1 MLWYLHV
8 FVNFMGFCGFMAHG
22 SATAQ
27 NIRSL
32 DLYTWAIEKNG
43 TVRESQGIV
52 GRDNTNV
59 SYIIVILRGWCCDIH
74 SF

>member
-1 MLWYLHV
+1 MSWDFADLPE
-8 FVNFMGFCGFMAHG
+8 FHG

-27 NIRSL
+27 NIRSP

-52 GRDNTNV
+52 GQDNTNV
-59 SYIIVILRGWCCDIH
+59 NYIIVTLRGWCCDIH

>member
-8 FVNFMGFCGFMAHG
+8 FVNFMGFCAFMAHG
-22 SATAQ
+22 SATAL
-27 NIRSL
+27 NIRSP

-43 TVRESQGIV
+43 TVRGIV
-52 GRDNTNV
+52 GWDNTNV
-59 SYIIVILRGWCCDIH
+59 NYIIVILRGWCCDIY